1 MGIEIP
7 DALKPV
13 ASLVVY
19 QWPETDETSLWEA
32 ADKWDEMASLIG
44 QVNDY
49 GGDVVKVVLANTQG
63 ETHDSIEQFWN
74 KAGGDDGALADL
86 QEFCENLATA
96 LRIMAALV
104 LAVKLF
110 IISMLVYLVVQLAI
124 AAAAAIPS
132 GGTSAAAGAAVQ
144 VSVRTMITQALKK
157 LLENITKWT
166 IIKGAVFGAGV
177 GFGKEFGFQ
186 SLEKFLGVRDG
197 YDWGELASDSVRGAV
212 VGAIAA
218 PVQQMLKNQGLGNLP
233 GDNIGWKV
241 GDTFGPTA
249 MIAKTIGNKV
259 VGTVWEDEGI
269 AERSKEVGT
278 KVIRKEIVEELTEQS
293 NQAQPNSQKPSTA
306 DQGSSLDLPVQK

>member
-32 ADKWDEMASLIG
+32 ADQWDQMAALVE

-49 GGDVVKVVLANTQG
+49 GGDVIKVVLANTEG

-74 KAGGDDGALADL
+74 KAGGDDGALSDL

-110 IISMLVYLVVQLAI
+110 IISMLVYLAVQLAI
-124 AAAAAIPS
+124 AAAMAVQTLGAS
-132 GGTSAAAGAAVQ
+132 VAQGAAQQ
-144 VSVRTMITQALKK
+144 VAVRVAITQALKK

-166 IIKGAVFGAGV
+166 IIKGAAFGAAV

-186 SLEKFLGVRDG
+186 SLEKYLGVRDG
-197 YDWGELASDSVRGAV
+197 YDWKELASDSARGAV
-212 VGAIAA
+212 IGAIAA

-249 MIAKTIGNKV
+249 LIAKKIANEV
-259 VGTVWEDEGI
+259 VSTVWEDEGI
-269 AERSKEVGT
+269 GERAKEVGT
-278 KVIRKEIVEELTEQS
+278 KVIRKEIVEELTEQP
-293 NQAQPNSQKPSTA
+293 NQSQPNSQKPSTA
-306 DQGSSLDLPVQK
+306 DQGSSLDLPAQ